1 MEEKQQRH
9 FVLVHGACLGA
20 WCWYKLQPLLKAA
33 GHSVTVFDLSASGI
47 DPKSLD
53 ELRTFPEYTL
63 PLFKVMES
71 IPPDEKV
78 VLVGH
83 SLGGLNLAFAMEK
96 YPEKISVAVFLAATM
111 PDTIHKPSY
120 VLEEYFAR
128 ASPEDFLDTK
138 FAPFGRPEDHLTS
151 ILWGPKYL
159 ASRLYQ
165 LSPPE
170 DVALAISLVRPTSF
184 FMQDLSNRSPFSK
197 ERFGSV
203 NRAFIITGE
212 DKTISPDFQRWE
224 IENTGVT
231 IVKEIKDADHMAMI
245 SKPHALCQYLL
256 DIAK

>member
-9 FVLVHGACLGA
+9 FILVHDACFGA
-20 WCWYKLQPLLKAA
+20 WIYKLQPLLKAA
-33 GHSVTVFDLSASGI
+33 GHSVSVFDLSASGI
-47 DPKSLD
+47 DLKSLC
-53 ELRTFPEYTL
+53 E
-63 PLFKVMES
+63 VMES
-71 IPPDEKV
+71 IPRDEKA

-83 SLGGLNLAFAMEK
+83 GLGGLNVALAMEK
-96 YPEKISVAVFLAATM
+96 YPEKISVAVFLAALM
-111 PDTIHKPSY
+111 PDTKHRSSY

-170 DVALAISLVRPTSF
+170 DVALAMSLVRPAPF
-184 FMQDLSNRSPFSK
+184 FMQDLSNRSPFSN

-203 NRAFIITGE
+203 KRAFIII
-212 DKTISPDFQRWE
+212 DKDKLISPGFQCWE
-224 IENTGVT
+224 IEKA
-231 IVKEIKDADHMAMI
+231 IVKAIEDADHMAMI
-245 SKPHALCQYLL
+245 SNPHQ
-256 DIAK
+256 I